1 MQFEGFH
8 GCWILP
14 KQLHTSAFAVDTE
27 ALISDSNEQSQICA
41 QSLTVRSKALP
52 LRTWSQKWKK
62 DSWIQHL
69 SGRILK
75 PSHGESFV
83 DAWTSS
89 VVATR
94 ASHSVPQ
101 ENDLESKTTGICG
114 HSSQREFHFA
124 DPESVSLKTSKGT
137 LRWDSP
143 QSSVTWKNWVT
154 ASRGEYSQRLKS
166 AHHIS
171 ERGFLSWPTATTRD
185 WKGCGNAVQRKDGK
199 HRLDTLEA
207 VAVYGPV
214 APVNSSTDGN
224 RQESWLTPR
233 ASESNSDSN
242 FVARNADRGDHCHS
256 SLSQQ
261 VKAQGTAQSNHGNWA
276 TPDCSDRRSTNSNQ
290 QGLSNQVKQ
299 WPTPMGQA
307 QGVLG
312 STAGNSDFIRKVEQI
327 EGLRAAVNGPKTGM
341 GKLNPRWVETLM
353 GLPVGWTMPTCTSP
367 VTIEQ
372 MN

>member
-1 MQFEGFH
+1 MQFEGFY

-14 KQLHTSAFAVDTE
+14 KQLHTSVFAVDTE

-83 DAWTSS
+83 DAWTSL

-101 ENDLESKTTGICG
+101 ENDLERKTTGTCG
-114 HSSQREFHFA
+114 HSSQLGFQFA
-124 DPESVSLKTSKGT
+124 DPESASLRTSKGT
-137 LRWDSP
+137 LRWDSQ
-143 QSSVTWKNWVT
+143 QSSATWKNWVT
-154 ASRGEYSQRLKS
+154 KSRGEYSQRLKS

-171 ERGFLSWPTATTRD
+171 ESESFCWPTASSRD
-185 WKGCGNAVQRKDGK
+185 WKDTPGMSQTGVNPDGSHRKRVDQLA
-199 HRLDTLEA
+199 R
-207 VAVYGPV
+207 AVYGEEYLLQETALTRTAMSRDGNAQFAAKTTSHV
-214 APVNSSTDGN
+214 DAPVQPTMAMNTG
-224 RQESWLTPR
+224 RFPESYLQG
-233 ASESNSDSN
+233 ESNSGP
-242 FVARNADRGDHCHS
+242 VARANRSFAG
-256 SLSQQ
+256 
-261 VKAQGTAQSNHGNWA
+261 NH
-276 TPDCSDRRSTNSNQ
+276 
-290 QGLSNQVKQ
+290 QGL
-299 WPTPMGQA
+299 
-307 QGVLG
+307 
-312 STAGNSDFIRKVEQI
+312 
-327 EGLRAAVNGPKTGM
+327 
-341 GKLNPRWVETLM
+341 LNPRWTEALM
-353 GLPVGWTMPTCTSP
+353 GLPVGWAMPTCTSP